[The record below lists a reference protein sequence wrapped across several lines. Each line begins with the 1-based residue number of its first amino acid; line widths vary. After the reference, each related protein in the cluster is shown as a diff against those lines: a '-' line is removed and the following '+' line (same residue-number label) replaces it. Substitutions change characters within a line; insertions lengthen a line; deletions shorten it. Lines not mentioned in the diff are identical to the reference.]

1 MNRPALPPRSGFGLV
16 LIAIGLFIL
25 LDRLDIYDFGHLIST
40 WWPLILIYV
49 GTHRLITHG
58 HDRST
63 GSYILIAL
71 GVFFLLHTLDLFD
84 NDFIHTWWPALLIL
98 LGIWIIS
105 NAFNRNKQKDVPQ
118 DSFSTFEGTD
128 EMLNNSVFMSGAEIR
143 SMSQDFKGGKVTVV
157 LGGSKIDLRQ
167 AILSPGATL
176 DIMVFMGGCELLV
189 PYEWDLDVQAH
200 AILGGI
206 EDKRLRQSQP
216 PGTVAPILRITGSA
230 ILGGI
235 EIK

>member
-1 MNRPALPPRSGFGLV
+1 MNRPALPPRSGFGLL

-25 LDRLDIYDFGHLIST
+25 LDKLDFYSFGDLIST
-40 WWPLILIYV
+40 WWPLILIYI
-49 GTHRLITHG
+49 GTHHLITRG
-58 HDRST
+58 NNRSN

-84 NDFIHTWWPALLIL
+84 TDIIHTWWPALLIL
-98 LGIWIIS
+98 LGIWILT
-105 NAFNRNKQKDVPQ
+105 NAFNRKKQNDLPH
-118 DSFSTFEGTD
+118 DSFSTVEGTED
-128 EMLNNSVFMSGAEIR
+128 MLNNSVFMSGSEIR
-143 SMSQDFKGGKVTVV
+143 SMSQNFKGGKITVV

-167 AILSPGATL
+167 AILSPDATL
-176 DIMVFMGGCELLV
+176 DIMVLMGGCELFV
-189 PYEWDLDVQAH
+189 PYEWDLDIQAQ

-206 EDKRLRQSQP
+206 EDKRLRQSHA